1 MSIIFNFLVATFFN
15 GKKSEINFNIFSS
28 VYNFFFL
35 GGGASL
41 MAQTLKNPSIM
52 WRPRFNALVGKILWR
67 RAWLPT
73 PVFWPGEF
81 HEQRSLAGY
90 RPPGHKECDMTER
103 LSLSEKFLAV
113 K

>member
-1 MSIIFNFLVATFFN
+1 ME
-15 GKKSEINFNIFSS
+15 KKVKLILL
-28 VYNFFFL
+28 YLAQYTNFFCVCV
-35 GGGASL
+35 GGASL
-41 MAQTLKNPSIM
+41 VAQTLKNPSIM
-52 WRPRFNALVGKILWR
+52 WRSRFHALVGKIPWR

-103 LSLSEKFLAV
+103 LSLSETFLVV